1 MTITLITGSMM
12 AGKSTMLL
20 MYEKRFKNSKK
31 SYILIN
37 HSFDDRYSSD
47 GKIASHDGKYSDGQ
61 LFRCKSLNELENE
74 ISDVLKDV
82 DCIIIDE
89 VQFFDDIED
98 FCRKWGDS
106 KILICAGLNSDYRM
120 RSFPNLLKV
129 VPMADK
135 IIHLTA
141 ICECGSDA
149 SFSARISEETE
160 DIVIGGAEKYKPVC
174 RECFNKI
181 NKKL

>member
-37 HSFDDRYSSD
+37 HSFDERYSSE

-61 LFRCKSLNELENE
+61 LFRCKSLSELESK
-74 ISDVLKDV
+74 ISNVLNNV

-89 VQFFDDIED
+89 IQFFDDIEE
-98 FCRKWGDS
+98 FCRKWGNS

-120 RSFPNLLKV
+120 RAFSNLLKI
-129 VPMADK
+129 VPMSDN
-135 IIHLTA
+135 IIHLKA
-141 ICECGSDA
+141 ICECGNDA
-149 SFSARISEETE
+149 PFTKRTTEEKE

-174 RECFNKI
+174 RECFNE
-181 NKKL
+181 